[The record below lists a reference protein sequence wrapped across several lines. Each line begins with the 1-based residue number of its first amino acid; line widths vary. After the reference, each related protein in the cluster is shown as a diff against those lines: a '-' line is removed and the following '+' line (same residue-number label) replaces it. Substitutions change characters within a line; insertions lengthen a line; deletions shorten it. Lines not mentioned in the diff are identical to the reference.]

1 MLAVEKK
8 ASSILIDMDSYH
20 KVTQITGHIG
30 ATYAGLGPDFR
41 ILMMKARKI
50 TQQYWVKYREPI
62 TGNNISSK
70 LASTIQEFTQ
80 RGARR
85 PFGNSILLSGY
96 DDLGAHLYQLDPSG
110 AFYGI
115 LPNHQ
120 FFIQNQNGK
129 QWQLERIIKMP
140 KSF

>member
-8 ASSILIDMDSYH
+8 SSSILIDETSYH
-20 KVTQITGHIG
+20 KVTKITGHIG

-41 ILMMKARKI
+41 ILMRKARKI

-62 TGNNISSK
+62 TVNNVSSK
-70 LASTIQEFTQ
+70 LATTVQEFTQ
-80 RGARR
+80 SGSRR

-110 AFYGI
+110 AFYGTF
-115 LPNHQ
+115 LPLSYKNSYRMESSSSW
-120 FFIQNQNGK
+120 GK
-129 QWQLERIIKMP
+129 L
-140 KSF
+140 